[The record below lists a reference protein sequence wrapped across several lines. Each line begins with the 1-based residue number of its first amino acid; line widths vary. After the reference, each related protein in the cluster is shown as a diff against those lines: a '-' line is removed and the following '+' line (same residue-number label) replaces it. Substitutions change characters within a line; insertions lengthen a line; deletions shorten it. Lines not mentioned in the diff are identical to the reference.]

1 MNNVLFGIDFKVFS
15 LQKSS
20 NSQFTLLKCFS
31 SVFQVYKD
39 YAHIFPV
46 LSPGAISDVVFYLDI
61 MDLHIYSLAT
71 LVPLC
76 VFYATMREVY
86 WGLAY
91 NEAFC

>member
-1 MNNVLFGIDFKVFS
+1 MYCLELTWKCSVYKNYQILS
-15 LQKSS
+15 LH
-20 NSQFTLLKCFS
+20 FS
-31 SVFQVYKD
+31 SVSQYKD

-61 MDLHIYSLAT
+61 MDLLIYSLAT

-76 VFYATMREVY
+76 VFYATMRQVY

-91 NEAFC
+91 YAAFS